1 MVSEIEAVEKAMHI
15 LKRELTVDE
24 YVEFLRAMTPK
35 FKNSVKELREL
46 TKDLSIEEVFKELEG
61 REGKY

>member
-1 MVSEIEAVEKAMHI
+1 MVSELEAVEKALDI

-35 FKNSVKELREL
+35 FRNSVKELRNKTENL
-46 TKDLSIEEVFKELEG
+46 RIEEIFRELKNS
-61 REGKY
+61 KYA